1 MSDAENFVARWSRL
15 KRDTAK
21 EKTEADAARS
31 NPQPDDADAIAA
43 DQGAEGAPTA
53 ADEPAKAP
61 FDPAS
66 LPPIESITASSDIR
80 AFLQTGVPADL
91 TRAALRRVWTTDPAI
106 RDFIGIA
113 ENQWDF
119 TDPTAMPG
127 FGPLEATDDIRELVA
142 QAMGKLGQVSDPSV
156 EAAVP
161 PEQGVASTSGAIC
174 KPPQKGHSQVAGMPA
189 KNELSSNDGNSGSS
203 VEVQN
208 SSVNVAAQHDDRP
221 AQDGTGPNRRAHGR
235 ALPQ

>member
-21 EKTEADAARS
+21 QTKDKTPADAPGPKPGA
-31 NPQPDDADAIAA
+31 AA
-43 DQGAEGAPTA
+43 DEQGAEGALPA
-53 ADEPAKAP
+53 ADALTEPA

-66 LPPIESITASSDIR
+66 LPSIESITGSSDIR
-80 AFLQTGVPADL
+80 AFLQKGVPAEL
-91 TRAALRRVWTTDPAI
+91 TKAALRRVWTTDPAI

-127 FGPLEATDDIRELVA
+127 FGPLEATDNVRELVA
-142 QAMGKLGQVSDPSV
+142 QAMGKLGQALDPSA
-156 EAAVP
+156 EATGP
-161 PEQGVASTSGAIC
+161 SDQGIASTSAASSEASP
-174 KPPQKGHSQVAGMPA
+174 KELSQVTGMPVG
-189 KNELSSNDGNSGSS
+189 NEPEAQDRSAANSIEVQTSS
-203 VEVQN
+203 VD
-208 SSVNVAAQHDDRP
+208 VATQHDDKP
-221 AQDGTGPNRRAHGR
+221 AQDGALPSRRTHGR

>member
-21 EKTEADAARS
+21 ETKDKTAADAAG
-31 NPQPDDADAIAA
+31 PKPGAVADE
-43 DQGAEGAPTA
+43 QGAEGAPPA
-53 ADEPAKAP
+53 ADELTEPA

-66 LPPIESITASSDIR
+66 LPSIESITGSSDIR
-80 AFLQTGVPADL
+80 AFLQKGVPVEL
-91 TRAALRRVWTTDPAI
+91 TKAALRRVWTTDPAI

-127 FGPLEATDDIRELVA
+127 FGPLEATDNVRELVA
-142 QAMGKLGQVSDPSV
+142 QAIGKLGQALDPIAEATGPSD
-156 EAAVP
+156 
-161 PEQGVASTSGAIC
+161 QGIASTSAASSEAS
-174 KPPQKGHSQVAGMPA
+174 PEELSQVTGMPVG
-189 KNELSSNDGNSGSS
+189 NEPEAQDRSAASSIEVQTSS
-203 VEVQN
+203 VD
-208 SSVNVAAQHDDRP
+208 VATQHGEKP
-221 AQDGTGPNRRAHGR
+221 AQDGALPSRRTHGR

>member
-21 EKTEADAARS
+21 QTKDKTPADAPGPKPGA
-31 NPQPDDADAIAA
+31 AA
-43 DQGAEGAPTA
+43 DEQGAEGALPA
-53 ADEPAKAP
+53 ADALTEPA

-66 LPPIESITASSDIR
+66 LPSIESITGSSDIR
-80 AFLQTGVPADL
+80 AFLQKGVPAEL
-91 TRAALRRVWTTDPAI
+91 TKAALRRVWTTDPAI

-127 FGPLEATDDIRELVA
+127 FGPLEATDNVRELVA
-142 QAMGKLGQVSDPSV
+142 QAMGKLGQALDPS
-156 EAAVP
+156 AQATGP
-161 PEQGVASTSGAIC
+161 SDQGIASTSAASSEASP
-174 KPPQKGHSQVAGMPA
+174 KELSQVTGMPVG
-189 KNELSSNDGNSGSS
+189 NEPEAQDRSAANSIEVQTSS
-203 VEVQN
+203 VD
-208 SSVNVAAQHDDRP
+208 VATQHDDEP
-221 AQDGTGPNRRAHGR
+221 AQDGALPSRRTHGR